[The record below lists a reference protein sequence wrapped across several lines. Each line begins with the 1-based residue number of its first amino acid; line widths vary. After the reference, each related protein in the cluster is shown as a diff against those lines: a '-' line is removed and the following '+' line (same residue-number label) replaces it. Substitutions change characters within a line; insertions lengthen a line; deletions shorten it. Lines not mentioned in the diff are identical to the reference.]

1 MVTDVNKLNEVKET
15 KWAQN
20 FKVVEVDNGY
30 EIRKKDS
37 GDFVDWKPTYEQ
49 AELVR
54 RQL

>member
-1 MVTDVNKLNEVKET
+1 MITDVNKLEDVKET

-37 GDFVDWKPTYEQ
+37 DKFCSFHKTYEQ